1 MSEELYLVR
10 KRIVYH
16 NPDHEKADQIVEA
29 NEYPEGLPFPHL
41 TTGNK
46 KLLVRKG
53 VLAPMPVK
61 AGQ

>member
-1 MSEELYLVR
+1 MSEELYKVR

-16 NPDHEKADQIVEA
+16 NPDHEKSDQIVEV

-41 TTGNK
+41 TEGNK

-53 VLAPMPVK
+53 ILAPMPVK
-61 AGQ
+61 AGH

>member
-16 NPDHEKADQIVEA
+16 NPDHAKAGLIVEV

-41 TTGNK
+41 TIGNK

-61 AGQ
+61 TGQ